1 MAMPSQTPTA
11 PTIPIRPRVGP
22 RHQRTNRANSLP
34 PKAIRKIRLLAT
46 LPKTSAHPQ
55 HKTNLPP
62 ASPPANPTHNNSPT
76 HNSNPTHNSSPTPS
90 NNSPT
95 PSSSRPPLPVAP
107 ARRAIPRGTL
117 SGLRQAIRRRL
128 RSPPSPL
135 PPLRSPP
142 RLLDS

>member
-34 PKAIRKIRLLAT
+34 PKAIRKTRLLAP

-62 ASPPANPTHNNSPT
+62 ASPPANPTHNS
-76 HNSNPTHNSSPTPS
+76 
-90 NNSPT
+90 SPT

-107 ARRAIPRGTL
+107 ARQAIARRTL
-117 SGLRQAIRRRL
+117 SGPRQATRLRL

>member
-1 MAMPSQTPTA
+1 MAIPSQTPTA

-34 PKAIRKIRLLAT
+34 PKAIRKIRLLAP
-46 LPKTSAHPQ
+46 LPKTSAHPR

-62 ASPPANPTHNNSPT
+62 ASPPANPTH
-76 HNSNPTHNSSPTPS
+76 

-107 ARRAIPRGTL
+107 ARRAIARRTL
-117 SGLRQAIRRRL
+117 SGLSRAIRRRP

-135 PPLRSPP
+135 PHLRSPP